1 MTTATTRRRRRE
13 VGTDVL
19 FVFALTAGGF
29 GGSEVFARTG
39 DATFT
44 AQITDTVLTYAAGD
58 SLAGATF
65 ERAGDATFT
74 GDI

>member
-1 MTTATTRRRRRE
+1 MITATTRRRRRE

-29 GGSEVFARTG
+29 GGGNVFERVGEATFTAQVPDALFTYTAGDSLAGATFARTG

-44 AQITDTVLTYAAGD
+44 
-58 SLAGATF
+58 
-65 ERAGDATFT
+65 